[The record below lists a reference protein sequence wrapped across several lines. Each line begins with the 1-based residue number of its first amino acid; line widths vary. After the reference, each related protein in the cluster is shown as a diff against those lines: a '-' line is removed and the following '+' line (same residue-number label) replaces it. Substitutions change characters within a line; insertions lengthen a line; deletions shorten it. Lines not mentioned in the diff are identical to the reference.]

1 MNPPVEDKQQHSL
14 KLNETSLIENQG
26 ELFLESINNLLLEKQ
41 RYS

>member
-1 MNPPVEDKQQHSL
+1 MNLPGEDKQQHSL

-26 ELFLESINNLLLEKQ
+26 DFFLVSINNLLLEKR